1 MTKNRSK
8 KFKAFTKG
16 VTIACIG
23 DGKGKTSA
31 AIGIAT
37 RARGYGKR
45 VLFLQFFKSPEWPSG
60 ERAALKK
67 LGVKVKVYGEGF
79 VGIMGD
85 KKKRTVHKQAAL
97 KALEAS
103 WKAIISGKYDVIIMD
118 EAISCLEQKLF
129 SPSHL
134 VEVLKSKTESKKG
147 SKVHLV
153 LTGHKRYPTVLKYCD
168 VVTDMKMVKHPY
180 SKGFLAVKGIDF

>member
-1 MTKNRSK
+1 MTKNRNK

-16 VTIACIG
+16 ITIACIG
-23 DGKGKTSA
+23 NGKGKTSA

-37 RARGYGKR
+37 RARGYGMR
-45 VLFLQFFKSPEWPSG
+45 VLFLQFLKSPDWPSG
-60 ERAALKK
+60 ERSALTE

-85 KKKRTVHKQAAL
+85 KKKRAIHKQAAIQ
-97 KALEAS
+97 AMEAS

-129 SPSHL
+129 APSHL
-134 VEVLKSKTESKKG
+134 AEVLKLKTGSNKA
-147 SKVHLV
+147 SKVHLI
-153 LTGHKRYPTVLKYCD
+153 LTGHKRYPEVLKYCD
-168 VVTDMKMVKHPY
+168 VVTDMKMIKHPY
-180 SKGFLAVKGIDF
+180 TKGLLAVKGIDY